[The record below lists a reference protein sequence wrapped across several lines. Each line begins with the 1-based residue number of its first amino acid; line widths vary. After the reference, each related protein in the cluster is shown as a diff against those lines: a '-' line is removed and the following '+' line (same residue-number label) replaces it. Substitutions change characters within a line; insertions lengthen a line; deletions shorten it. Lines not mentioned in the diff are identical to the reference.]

1 MKQIIFSILIII
13 TACQSEPATTELQFS
28 DGRWI
33 DLSHPFDNNTIYW
46 PTSPSFKLD
55 TVSEGIT
62 SKGFYYSAFSICM
75 AEHGGT
81 HLDAPV
87 HFAEGRESVDEIS
100 LEKLTGEGILIDV
113 SEKALA
119 DRDYLVTVS
128 DFKEWEE
135 TNGMRI
141 DNKIIFLK
149 TGYAR
154 FWPDKEKYM
163 GTSQPGPAA
172 VPLLHFPGLSPE
184 AARWLTEN
192 RSIKAIGLD
201 TPSIDYGQSD
211 DFKAHRIL
219 FEKDVPAFENLALTG
234 ELPAFGFYVVALP
247 LKIAG
252 GSGAPMRIVVFLPEG
267 KDLG

>member
-1 MKQIIFSILIII
+1 MKQIIFTSLVLI
-13 TACQSEPATTELQFS
+13 TACQQEPHGTEVQFS
-28 DGRWI
+28 EGRWI
-33 DLSHPFDNNTIYW
+33 DLSHSFDSNTLYW

-55 TVSEGIT
+55 TVSEGMT
-62 SKGFYYSAFSICM
+62 QKGYYYSAYSFCM

-119 DRDYLVTVS
+119 DPDYLVTVS
-128 DFKEWEE
+128 DFTDWEAV
-135 TNGMRI
+135 NGMRV
-141 DNKIIFLK
+141 DNKIVFLK
-149 TGYAR
+149 TGYAQY
-154 FWPDKEKYM
+154 WPDREKYM
-163 GTSQPGPAA
+163 GTSELGPDA

-184 AARWLTEN
+184 AATWLTEN

-211 DFKAHRIL
+211 NFSAHRIL
-219 FEKDVPAFENLALTG
+219 FEKNIPAFENLALTD
-234 ELPAFGFYVVALP
+234 ELPSVGFYVVALP
-247 LKIAG
+247 IKIAG
-252 GSGAPMRIVVFLPEG
+252 GSGAPMRIVTFLPKSTG
-267 KDLG
+267 